1 MVGPETSDQSP
12 EIKVT
17 DADYMSTAL
26 ILAER
31 GRGRTSPNPM
41 VGAVVVDDEGV
52 IVGRGWHEFAGGPH
66 AEVHALRNAGSRAR
80 NATLYCTLE
89 PCCHTG
95 RTGPCA
101 PQIVEAGIRRVVVAV
116 EDPNPL
122 VGGKGIHHLRAKGI
136 DVEIGVRRESA
147 EQLNRP
153 FFTRVERGRP
163 FVTVKIALSL
173 DARVSA
179 AAGVRTR
186 LTGEAAQRL
195 VHRERAEVDAIAVGS
210 GTILADDPLLTARG
224 IYRSRPLVRAI
235 FDGRLR
241 TPATAKVLSTVDAGP
256 VIIVTTASSVFE
268 RQRAAAALQEA
279 GARLQIHETASGARP
294 RMASALGLLAADGV
308 TSVVIEG
315 GPELHRAAWDEQI
328 VDRVQ
333 IFVAP
338 NPLGPAGV
346 PWVPLE
352 AFPVGRLVDAT
363 AEPIG
368 DDVLIEGYVHRAR

>member
-1 MVGPETSDQSP
+1 L
-12 EIKVT
+12 T
-17 DADYMSTAL
+17 DDDYMSTAL

-41 VGAVVVDDEGV
+41 VGALIVDEEGV
-52 IVGRGWHEFAGGPH
+52 VVGRGWHEFAGGPH
-66 AEVHALRNAGSRAR
+66 AEVHALRNAGARAR

-116 EDPNPL
+116 EDPNPR
-122 VGGKGIHHLRAKGI
+122 VAGKGIDHLRAKGV
-136 DVEIGVRRESA
+136 DVVVGVRRERA
-147 EQLNRP
+147 VHLNRP

-173 DARVSA
+173 DARVAA
-179 AAGVRTR
+179 AAGARTR
-186 LTGEAAQRL
+186 LTGDAAQRL

-224 IYRSRPLVRAI
+224 IYRSRPLVRVI

-241 TPATAKVLSTVDAGP
+241 TPPTAKVLSTMDAGP
-256 VIIVTTASSVFE
+256 VIIVTTASSVSKHP
-268 RQRAAAALQEA
+268 RAAAALQHA
-279 GARLQIHETASGARP
+279 GARLQIHETASGERP
-294 RMASALGLLAADGV
+294 RIAAALGQLAADGV

-333 IFVAP
+333 MFVAP
-338 NPLGPAGV
+338 NPLGAAGV
-346 PWVPLE
+346 PWVSVE
-352 AFPVGRLVDAT
+352 AFPVGCLVDVR

-368 DDVLIEGYVHRAR
+368 DDVVIEGYVHRAH

>member
-1 MVGPETSDQSP
+1 MVRPETTDRRP
-12 EIKVT
+12 ETTLT

-41 VGAVVVDDEGV
+41 VGALVVDEEGV

-66 AEVHALRNAGSRAR
+66 AEVHALRTAGSRAR
-80 NATLYCTLE
+80 HATLYCTLE

-95 RTGPCA
+95 RTAPCA

-122 VGGKGIHHLRAKGI
+122 VAGKGIDHLQARGV
-136 DVEIGVRRESA
+136 DVVIGVRRERA

-153 FFTRVERGRP
+153 FFTRMTRRRP

-173 DARVSA
+173 DARVAA
-179 AAGVRTR
+179 AAGERTR

-224 IYRSRPLVRAI
+224 IYRSRPLVRVI

-241 TPATAKVLSTVDAGP
+241 TPPTAKVLSTIDAGP
-256 VIIVTTASSVFE
+256 VIIVTTATSVSGHH
-268 RQRAAAALQEA
+268 RAAAALQDA
-279 GARLQIHETASGARP
+279 GARLQIHEAVSGERP
-294 RMASALGLLAADGV
+294 RIASALGQLAADGV
-308 TSVVIEG
+308 TSVIIEG

-333 IFVAP
+333 MFVAP
-338 NPLGPAGV
+338 NPLGSAGV
-346 PWVPLE
+346 PWVAVE
-352 AFPVGRLVDAT
+352 ALPVGRLVDVR

-368 DDVLIEGYVHRAR
+368 DDVLIEGYVHRAG